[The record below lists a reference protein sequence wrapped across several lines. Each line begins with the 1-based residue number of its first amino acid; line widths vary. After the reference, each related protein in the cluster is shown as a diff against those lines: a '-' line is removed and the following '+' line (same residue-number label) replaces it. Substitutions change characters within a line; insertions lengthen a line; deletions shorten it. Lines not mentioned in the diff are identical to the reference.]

1 MPATTYMIDLN
12 LKCCIISATCEA
24 TLKISAMEVMT
35 AMVTSTRTV
44 LQKTNNK
51 TNRMTHHLIKSSEK
65 NGKLQVRGLN
75 SWGFPGR
82 SNKLTDCYVASDDS
96 AGSCGSSSDS
106 DDSCDDD
113 STGSDD
119 DDAEG
124 ADMAESATIAH
135 TDQEDPN
142 NGDIELDADDNGHG
156 DEDDDDHDIPLDDEK
171 VMQTQS
177 VKKETSVQQ
186 TLQSFFA
193 RRPNA

>member
-1 MPATTYMIDLN
+1 
-12 LKCCIISATCEA
+12 
-24 TLKISAMEVMT
+24 
-35 AMVTSTRTV
+35 
-44 LQKTNNK
+44 
-51 TNRMTHHLIKSSEK
+51 
-65 NGKLQVRGLN
+65 
-75 SWGFPGR
+75 
-82 SNKLTDCYVASDDS
+82 
-96 AGSCGSSSDS
+96 
-106 DDSCDDD
+106 
-113 STGSDD
+113 
-119 DDAEG
+119 
-124 ADMAESATIAH
+124 MAESATIAH